1 MKKFL
6 ALIIALVIMTM
17 SIVTAFAEPYS
28 KHELKF
34 NTDGKFKILNI
45 CDIQEDYPLHPGTV
59 EFINEVLIQETP
71 DLVVLGGD
79 NCDAVKADVE
89 AGIEEICNLFVES
102 GTYFT
107 LVFGN
112 HDEERGFCKED
123 LLEMYKK
130 YGGEYCLAFDEKPEL
145 SGAATHSLP
154 IKSSSSDKIAF
165 NLYMIDSNMYVYD
178 ENGNNLGWDNV
189 HEDEIEWY
197 KDTAARLKAENGGE
211 TVPSM
216 VFQHIVVPEIYDK
229 LYFKDKL
236 FNGKLGIDL
245 EDNDYVF
252 IPKLSG
258 LLFGIKDG
266 FLLEHPCP
274 GYRNYGQL
282 DAMVETGDVLA
293 VFSGHDHS
301 NSFTVNV
308 KGIDIVNSP
317 ACSVVR
323 GTALSRGCRVIELDE
338 SDLST
343 YSSHVITVNEMSL
356 KDGSK
361 ILDYTGQSKF
371 YTWIMVAF
379 LKVLGFFRDV
389 I

>member
-1 MKKFL
+1 M
-6 ALIIALVIMTM
+6 ISM
-17 SIVTAFAEPYS
+17 VTAFAVPYR
-28 KHELKF
+28 KKELKF
-34 NTDGKFKILNI
+34 NEDGKFKIVNM

-59 EFINEVLIQETP
+59 EFIREVLAQEKP

-79 NCDAVKADVE
+79 NCSAGREYVE

-107 LVFGN
+107 FVFGN
-112 HDEERGFCKED
+112 HDEEQGFSKED
-123 LLEMYKK
+123 LLEMYYK
-130 YGGEYCLAFDEKPEL
+130 YGGKYCLAFDEKPEL
-145 SGAATHSLP
+145 SGTATHSLP
-154 IKSSSSDKIAF
+154 IKSSTSDKTAF

-178 ENGNNLGWDNV
+178 DDGNNLGWDNV

-197 KDTAARLKAENGGE
+197 KDTAAKLKAENGGKA
-211 TVPSM
+211 VPSM
-216 VFQHIVVPEIYDK
+216 VFQHIVVPEIYDE
-229 LYFKDKL
+229 LYVKDKL

-245 EDNDYVF
+245 EEEDYTF
-252 IPKLSG
+252 IPRLSG
-258 LLFGIKDG
+258 LLFKIKDG

-274 GYRNYGQL
+274 GYRNYGQF

-301 NSFTVNV
+301 NSFTVNINGV
-308 KGIDIVNSP
+308 DIVNSP

-323 GTALSRGCRVIELDE
+323 GTALSRGCRVIELNE
-338 SDLST
+338 NDLTT

-356 KDGSK
+356 QDGST
-361 ILDYTGQSKF
+361 ILDLTGQSRF